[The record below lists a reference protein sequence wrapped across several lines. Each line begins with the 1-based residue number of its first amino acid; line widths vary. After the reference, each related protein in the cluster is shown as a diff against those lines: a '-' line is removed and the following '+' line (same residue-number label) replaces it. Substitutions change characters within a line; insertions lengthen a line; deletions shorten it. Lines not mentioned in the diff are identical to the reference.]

1 MAHRYLCKE
10 NRHIFRRRL
19 RAPVT
24 RDPMIVGGDA
34 IMRARAASKQPSGS
48 SNGRDG
54 ADYPFLTMP
63 IGAER
68 QPRHAPC
75 YDNTH

>member
-1 MAHRYLCKE
+1 
-10 NRHIFRRRL
+10 
-19 RAPVT
+19 
-24 RDPMIVGGDA
+24 
-34 IMRARAASKQPSGS
+34 MRARAASKQPSGS

-68 QPRHAPC
+68 QPTIPPRATHRT
-75 YDNTH
+75 YNNTH